1 MKSEFL
7 RFLRSFAILVFLVG
21 VASYVV
27 QTVFPVIGISIY
39 WFWMLLFMFCFT
51 NYVYWQLLKQFYNR
65 ISRFTNALMLINFGK
80 LFLYTLIIAVFSW
93 FNKDQAISFAIT
105 FFVYYMIITF
115 FEIKG
120 LLNLK

>member
-7 RFLRSFAILVFLVG
+7 RFLKSFALLVFLVG
-21 VASYVV
+21 VGSYVV
-27 QTVFPVIGISIY
+27 QTVFPVIGISNY
-39 WFWMLLFMFCFT
+39 WIWMLLFMFCFT
-51 NYVYWQLLKQFYNR
+51 NYVYWQLLKQFYTR
-65 ISRFTNALMLINFGK
+65 ISRFTNTLMLINFGK

-115 FEIKG
+115 FEIKA

>member
-1 MKSEFL
+1 VKSEFL

-120 LLNLK
+120 L

>member
-1 MKSEFL
+1 VKSEFL

>member
-1 MKSEFL
+1 M
-7 RFLRSFAILVFLVG
+7 VG
-21 VASYVV
+21 VASYVI
-27 QTVFPVIGISIY
+27 QTVFPVIGISTY
-39 WFWMLLFMFCFT
+39 WPWILLFMFCFT

-65 ISRFTNALMLINFGK
+65 ISRFTNTLMLINFGK

-115 FEIKG
+115 FEIKA

>member
-7 RFLRSFAILVFLVG
+7 RFLKSFALIILLVG
-21 VASYVV
+21 VASYIV
-27 QTVFPVIGISIY
+27 QTVFPVVGISNY
-39 WFWMLLFMFCFT
+39 WPWMLLFMFCFT
-51 NYVYWQLLKQFYNR
+51 NYVYWQLLKQFHNR
-65 ISRFTNALMLINFGK
+65 ISRFTNTLMLINFGK

-93 FNKDQAISFAIT
+93 FNKDQSISFAIT

-115 FEIKG
+115 FEIKA